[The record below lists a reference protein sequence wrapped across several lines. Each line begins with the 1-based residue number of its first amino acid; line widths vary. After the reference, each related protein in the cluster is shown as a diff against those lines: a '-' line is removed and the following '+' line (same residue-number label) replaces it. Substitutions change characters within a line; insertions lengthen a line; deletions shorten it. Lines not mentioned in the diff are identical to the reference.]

1 MKNILKLTLVV
12 IPFSFSMSISAQ
24 PYPDADMEGQPEM
37 NQMMAVMQKMQNCI
51 LKINKKDRQ
60 MVEKKS
66 RTFSAEIQSLCAK
79 GKRAEAEKKSQQF
92 GKKMMNDPVIKEIN
106 KCSKMMTSM
115 IPESA
120 VEDIHACEATQDV
133 GMYNQPKF

>member
-1 MKNILKLTLVV
+1 MKITLKLLLLI
-12 IPFSFSMSISAQ
+12 IPFSISAQ
-24 PYPDADMEGQPEM
+24 QPPHMGMGGHEM
-37 NQMMAVMQKMQNCI
+37 NQQDMQKMMAGMQKMGACMQKI
-51 LKINKKDRQ
+51 DKKKLKIIEQRAQ
-60 MVEKKS
+60 
-66 RTFSAEIQSLCAK
+66 TFSKKIQSLCAK
-79 GKRAEAEKKSQQF
+79 GKRAEAEIKSQRF

-106 KCSKMMTSM
+106 KCSKMMISM